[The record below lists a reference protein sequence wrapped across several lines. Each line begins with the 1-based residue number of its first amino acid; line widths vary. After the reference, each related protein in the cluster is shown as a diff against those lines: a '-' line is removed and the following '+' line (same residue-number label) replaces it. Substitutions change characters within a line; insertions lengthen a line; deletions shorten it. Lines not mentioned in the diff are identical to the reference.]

1 MSEQVPAITARHP
14 CALAVCRPP
23 RDMARR
29 GEYGL
34 VSDEGVTVMS
44 FHRQI
49 QLGVLLI
56 AWVVSGSVA
65 LAQEQGQQGPTNQ
78 PIGHGMSNE
87 MQRMHQ
93 QIVPSSQTSDT
104 TTPTMP
110 GQAAFG
116 AIQEIVGILEADL
129 KTDWSKVNLEAL
141 RQHLIDMSEVTLK
154 ADAVTKLIDGGLEI
168 TVTGTGRT
176 VEAIQRMVPAH
187 AHQVEQTHLNGWDAK
202 TEPLPNGVLLIVTSG
217 DQ

>member
-1 MSEQVPAITARHP
+1 
-14 CALAVCRPP
+14 
-23 RDMARR
+23 
-29 GEYGL
+29 
-34 VSDEGVTVMS
+34 MS

-104 TTPTMP
+104 TTP
-110 GQAAFG
+110 
-116 AIQEIVGILEADL
+116 
-129 KTDWSKVNLEAL
+129 
-141 RQHLIDMSEVTLK
+141 H
-154 ADAVTKLIDGGLEI
+154 DAGPSCLWCYPRDCRYLGG
-168 TVTGTGRT
+168 
-176 VEAIQRMVPAH
+176 
-187 AHQVEQTHLNGWDAK
+187 
-202 TEPLPNGVLLIVTSG
+202 
-217 DQ
+217 